1 MNKYEIISVIRLLVF
16 FHLKNKSNLQ
26 KHIFSVITHNA
37 SLEWFFLK
45 ADTTNPILFNWLF
58 FNLNFSPWVCI
69 CLSSSSP
76 LFLFFF
82 PFLFP
87 LVWCLSSWITPL
99 SPSFS
104 NFVSLL
110 HFRIWPRKPQVLLP
124 TYIHSLFLF
133 PASSMTKQ
141 FPLLADLL
149 YSLTEGTNSQQY
161 LRSSPCN

>member
-1 MNKYEIISVIRLLVF
+1 MQKIHHNVECCSVIFQDEQVRNYFCDTFTCF

-37 SLEWFFLK
+37 SPEWFFLK

-87 LVWCLSSWITPL
+87 LVWCLSSWITHFLLRSLIL
-99 SPSFS
+99 SLSYTSGSGPESHKFCFLRTS
-104 NFVSLL
+104 ILYFFFL
-110 HFRIWPRKPQVLLP
+110 HLP
-124 TYIHSLFLF
+124 WQNNFLF
-133 PASSMTKQ
+133 
-141 FPLLADLL
+141 
-149 YSLTEGTNSQQY
+149 
-161 LRSSPCN
+161 